1 MKNIQTNY
9 ARIVHLILIIIGLY
23 ALITEW
29 IIHTV
34 TDNHIGCI
42 FNALFAF

>member
-1 MKNIQTNY
+1 MKNIESK
-9 ARIVHLILIIIGLY
+9 IVFCIHVGLVFVGLY
-23 ALITEW
+23 TLVMEWLI
-29 IIHTV
+29 HRL